1 MDIWKYWSAE
11 KYSSFLKGVPLSE
24 ENMENAK
31 SLGESVFGTPRKNI
45 RIKYRGPRPTNT
57 NHTLKEYA
65 LAFDAYFWTR

>member
-1 MDIWKYWSAE
+1 MDIWKYWSPE

-57 NHTLKEYA
+57 NHTLKEHA
-65 LAFDAYFWTR
+65 SAFDAYFWTR